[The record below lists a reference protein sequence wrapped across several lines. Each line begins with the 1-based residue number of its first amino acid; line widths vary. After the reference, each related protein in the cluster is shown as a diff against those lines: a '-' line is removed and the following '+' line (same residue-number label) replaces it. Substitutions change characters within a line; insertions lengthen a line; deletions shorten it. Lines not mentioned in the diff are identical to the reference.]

1 MAPVIPIKVCVMRPS
16 TANVVAAEPVEL
28 ELEPELEPEPELEFE
43 DGPETDVDEGVD
55 EGVEEKALSG
65 VVVAAELSIVEE
77 AAAGATVLDAAADS
91 EPEPPKQS
99 IPLPA
104 QKNCTVPQVCPN
116 LQVHSSSL

>member
-1 MAPVIPIKVCVMRPS
+1 MAPVILINIRVMRPS

-28 ELEPELEPEPELEFE
+28 ELEPELEFEDEPEP
-43 DGPETDVDEGVD
+43 DVDEGID
-55 EGVEEKALSG
+55 EGVEEKAFSG

>member
-1 MAPVIPIKVCVMRPS
+1 MAPVVPINICVMRPS

-28 ELEPELEPEPELEFE
+28 ELEPEPEPEPELEFE
-43 DGPETDVDEGVD
+43 DEPEPDVD

-116 LQVHSSSL
+116 LQVHSWSL